1 MWTPFSSACFSY
13 TRKLFIK
20 QGHQS
25 ISNRLRTILCAKRL
39 SPHKTSR
46 QCLHIHTNTIETIDR
61 SLVPRLRRHRRCL
74 QWWKWIFHSQ
84 VSAMDDCGW
93 ESWRGK
99 PRKVV
104 LLLVRF
110 VVALHFLS
118 LFDHFW
124 RVNVQVLYL
133 VLFSRFSFAQ
143 SPLKEFKFL
152 SHCAGFQLRIIISSS
167 SSYSSVLRSVVLL
180 IGIGFFPSLIPA
192 ISLLLLVR
200 FPSCTLPHSLSSSD
214 CSVPRLFLA
223 RCLVFFFVFA
233 VLLLF
238 FFCCFFFRCSHCF
251 FLSVSC
257 HSRSSLSFH
266 LLLYQLDP
274 SL

>member
-1 MWTPFSSACFSY
+1 MCEETVTA
-13 TRKLFIK
+13 
-20 QGHQS
+20 QNHQ
-25 ISNRLRTILCAKRL
+25 N
-39 SPHKTSR
+39 SR

-93 ESWRGK
+93 ENWRGK

-104 LLLVRF
+104 LLHLLVRF

-118 LFDHFW
+118 LFDHIW
-124 RVNVQVLYL
+124 RVNVQVLYS
-133 VLFSRFSFAQ
+133 VLFSRFSSAQ
-143 SPLKEFKFL
+143 SPLKELKFL
-152 SHCAGFQLRIIISSS
+152 FHCAGFQLRIIISSS
-167 SSYSSVLRSVVLL
+167 SSYSSVLRSIVLL

-200 FPSCTLPHSLSSSD
+200 FPSFVLPRSLSL
-214 CSVPRLFLA
+214 PRIVLSHASFLLAVSYLLF
-223 RCLVFFFVFA
+223 FA

-266 LLLYQLDP
+266 LLLY
-274 SL
+274 